1 MDMEYVESVNPY
13 DGTPMEKYRIFSEE
27 DIVKV
32 VERAGKVFQNWKN
45 ESVEYRSGLLKK
57 LATALLKD
65 KKAYARLMSKEMGK
79 PIKQG
84 IAEIEKCAWAC
95 KFYAKNAEGFLADD
109 LIDTEADES
118 FISYDPIG
126 CVLAIMPWNFPFWQ
140 VIRFA
145 APTLT
150 AGNTVI
156 LKHASNVSGCAVALQ
171 ELFLSVGYPEGCFQF
186 IIADHQRLESVIENS
201 IVQGVTLTGSEKA
214 GRAIAA
220 LAGRHLKK
228 CVMELGGNNACIVW
242 EDADLDKYLDT
253 MVMARMQNTGQS
265 CIAAKRFIVVEA
277 IYEEFLMKFSD
288 RIRVLKSGDPLDKHT
303 DIGVMAREDLAK
315 ELAQQVS
322 GSLEKGAK
330 VEVGNKRDGSYYEP
344 TVLTDVVPGMPAFEE
359 ELFGPVAAVVR
370 AKDRNEAVALAANSN
385 YGLGAMLFTKDIK
398 SARKIIGDIPD
409 GAFFINEMVKSD
421 PRLPFGGTKASGFG
435 RELSMEGILEFV
447 NKKTV
452 YIRK

>member
-1 MDMEYVESVNPY
+1 MEYVESVNPY

-45 ESVEYRSGLLKK
+45 ESLEYRSELLKK

>member
-1 MDMEYVESVNPY
+1 MEYVESVNPY
-13 DGTPMEKYRIFSEE
+13 DGTPMKKYRIFSEE

-45 ESVEYRSGLLKK
+45 ESLEYRSGLLKK

-288 RIRVLKSGDPLDKHT
+288 RIRALKSGDPLDKHT

-330 VEVGNKRDGSYYEP
+330 VVVGNKRDGSYYEP

>member
-1 MDMEYVESVNPY
+1 
-13 DGTPMEKYRIFSEE
+13 
-27 DIVKV
+27 
-32 VERAGKVFQNWKN
+32 
-45 ESVEYRSGLLKK
+45 
-57 LATALLKD
+57 
-65 KKAYARLMSKEMGK
+65 MSKEMGK

>member
-1 MDMEYVESVNPY
+1 MEYVESVNPY

-288 RIRVLKSGDPLDKHT
+288 RIRALKSGDPLDKHT

>member
-1 MDMEYVESVNPY
+1 MEYIESVNPY
-13 DGTPMEKYRIFSEE
+13 NGKPLEKYRMFSDS
-27 DIVKV
+27 DIKRVLEKA
-32 VERAGKVFQNWKN
+32 ELAFESWKT
-45 ESVEYRSGLLKK
+45 ESVEHRAGLLKK
-57 LATALLKD
+57 LAKTLMKN
-65 KKAYARLMSKEMGK
+65 KKSYAQLMSKEMGK
-79 PIKQG
+79 PINQG
-84 IAEIEKCAWAC
+84 IAEVEKCAWAC
-95 KFYAKNAEGFLADD
+95 DFYAKNAVGFLSDD
-109 LIDTEADES
+109 LIETEADES
-118 FISYDPIG
+118 FISYDPLG
-126 CVLAIMPWNFPFWQ
+126 CVLAVMPWNFPFWQ

-156 LKHASNVSGCAVALQ
+156 LKHASNVPGCALALQ
-171 ELFLSVGYPEGCFQF
+171 ELFLMAGYPEGSFQF
-186 IIADHQRLESVIENS
+186 ILADHQQLESIIENS

-220 LAGRHLKK
+220 QAGKNLKK

-277 IYEEFLMKFSD
+277 IYDEFLMKFSK
-288 RIRVLKSGDPLDKHT
+288 RIQTLKSGDPLDKHT
-303 DIGVMAREDLAK
+303 DIGVMARKDLAK
-315 ELAQQVS
+315 TLEQQVND
-322 GSLEKGAK
+322 SLEKGAQ
-330 VEVGNKRDGSYYEP
+330 VNIGNKRNGAYYEP
-344 TVLTDVVPGMPAFEE
+344 TVLTAVVPGMPAFDE
-359 ELFGPVAAVVR
+359 ELFGPVAAVIK
-370 AKDRNEAVALAANSN
+370 AKDRKEAVVMAANSKF
-385 YGLGAMLFTKDIK
+385 GLGSMLFTQDIK

-452 YIRK
+452 YIKK